1 QLLDKMRIGQEA
13 HVEHEVGVER
23 HAAFEAERDERDGEP
38 RPLLRRHVRLDEHVL
53 ELVHGHVRG
62 IHDAIGHL
70 AHRGQRLALCADAVE
85 HVAVGGQRMPP
96 PRLAVAAHERLLVGL
111 EEHDFHDVAALAQGD
126 QRVEAVTEVLT
137 FPDVD
142 AEGHAVA
149 LVARSGDEI
158 GEGRHERGRQVVDT
172 EEPHVFEAL
181 DRVRLAGSTQAR
193 DDHEG
198 DRLRHGWRG
207 GQRRFGAN
215 RRWCDGRIPSSS
227 RYFATVRRAMVS
239 PRPLRINA
247 TSWSESGFDGSSL
260 ASRSWIIFFTDT
272 DETISPSPEAMPEWK
287 KNFSSNSPCGVS
299 TYLLVVTRL
308 IVDSCMPMSSPT
320 SRSDSGRRYGR
331 PLSRNSRWNFTMDC
345 VTLRSVRWRWS
356 TDLISHSAERS
367 FWSTYCRASPSAELR
382 SSER

>member
-1 QLLDKMRIGQEA
+1 MIGTSTLSAAQAASRSPPAAEPPMAATTMTRGRLVLSGGEATSVRARRHWSGNPAKAPRASWGSTRASARRSSRFTPRSLAIDDPVDQRRLQPQSFDEGLQLLDEGDRAMPAARAADGDRQIGLALALIGGQDEAQEVLDATQQLPAFLVLHHELAHLGLPAVERPQLLDEMRIGQE
-13 HVEHEVGVER
+13 
-23 HAAFEAERDERDGEP
+23 
-38 RPLLRRHVRLDEHVL
+38 
-53 ELVHGHVRG
+53 
-62 IHDAIGHL
+62 
-70 AHRGQRLALCADAVE
+70 
-85 HVAVGGQRMPP
+85 
-96 PRLAVAAHERLLVGL
+96 
-111 EEHDFHDVAALAQGD
+111 AQGD
-126 QRVEAVTEVLT
+126 QRVEEVTEVLT

-172 EEPHVFEAL
+172 EEPHVLEAL

-260 ASRSWIIFFTDT
+260 ASRSWIIFFTET

-320 SRSDSGRRYGR
+320 SRSDSGRR
-331 PLSRNSRWNFTMDC
+331 
-345 VTLRSVRWRWS
+345 
-356 TDLISHSAERS
+356 
-367 FWSTYCRASPSAELR
+367 
-382 SSER
+382 

>member
-1 QLLDKMRIGQEA
+1 MRRSSSRLSSCFITNSRTSGSRPSSGRSFSTKCGLGRKRTSNTRSASNGTPCLKPNETSETA
-13 HVEHEVGVER
+13 SPGRSFGVTYASMSMSLSWCTVMFEVSTTRSATSRTVDS
-23 HAAFEAERDERDGEP
+23 A
-38 RPLLRRHVRLDEHVL
+38 LRS
-53 ELVHGHVRG
+53 
-62 IHDAIGHL
+62 A
-70 AHRGQRLALCADAVE
+70 
-85 HVAVGGQRMPP
+85 RMPP

-111 EEHDFHDVAALAQGD
+111 EEHDFHDVAALAQRD
-126 QRVEAVTEVLT
+126 QRVEEVTEVLT

-260 ASRSWIIFFTDT
+260 ASRSWIIFFTET

-320 SRSDSGRRYGR
+320 SRRDSGLRCGNPR
-331 PLSRNSRWNFTMDC
+331 SRKSRWNLTIDC
-345 VTLRSVRWRWS
+345 VTFRSVRCRWS
-356 TDLISHSAERS
+356 TLLI
-367 FWSTYCRASPSAELR
+367 
-382 SSER
+382 